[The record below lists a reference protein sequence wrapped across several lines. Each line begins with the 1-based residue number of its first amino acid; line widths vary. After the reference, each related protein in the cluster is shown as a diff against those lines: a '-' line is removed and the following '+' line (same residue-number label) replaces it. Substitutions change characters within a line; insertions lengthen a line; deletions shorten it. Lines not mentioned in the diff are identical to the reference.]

1 MAFLLVFTVLRT
13 GVNSDFVYSLRRL
26 LYRQQADCYGSALVG
41 EFMVDFLLVFTVLQT
56 ESRVKVFGFH
66 EEF

>member
-1 MAFLLVFTVLRT
+1 MGA
-13 GVNSDFVYSLRRL
+13 
-26 LYRQQADCYGSALVG
+26 ALVG